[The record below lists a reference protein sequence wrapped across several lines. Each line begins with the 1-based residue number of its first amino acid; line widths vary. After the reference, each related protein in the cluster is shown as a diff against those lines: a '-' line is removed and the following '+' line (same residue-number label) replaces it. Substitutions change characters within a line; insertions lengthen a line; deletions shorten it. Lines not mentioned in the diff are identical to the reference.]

1 MRTQYGR
8 TIRGAHLGSRQ
19 PLPNGRVPDQSR
31 ARQQAISRARR
42 DAAALLC
49 LVLLLAGCGRK
60 GDPPVA
66 AAASLRPGEERL
78 SDGSVVIPPDSP
90 KLKEIHVAEVKS
102 ASVPFAE
109 VISPGKIETNPN
121 LVSRVALPL
130 AGRVSS
136 VMVKLGDAV
145 NRGDP
150 LMSLESPDADAGVG
164 AYLQGQAAITQAKAN
179 LNKAQADNDRAADLF
194 QHDAIAKKD
203 MLTAENALAQAKAA
217 LEQAQAALEQSD
229 RKLRL
234 LGLKPGEFGQ
244 KITLRAPISGKIL
257 EMSVAAG
264 EYRNDTNTPVM
275 TIADLSTVWVSSDVA
290 ESAIRFIQV
299 GERIDVELTAYPG
312 ETFHGRVTRIA
323 DTVDPQTRTIKVRAE
338 MENSRGKLRPEMYG
352 TIRHTD
358 SMKTLPVVPV
368 GAVLQGDGKTSVW
381 VETARGRFQTVDV
394 KTGERAGDILPITSG
409 LKTGARIVV
418 DGAMLLRA
426 Q

>member
-1 MRTQYGR
+1 M
-8 TIRGAHLGSRQ
+8 
-19 PLPNGRVPDQSR
+19 PMP
-31 ARQQAISRARR
+31 
-42 DAAALLC
+42 
-49 LVLLLAGCGRK
+49 
-60 GDPPVA
+60 
-66 AAASLRPGEERL
+66 AS
-78 SDGSVVIPPDSP
+78 
-90 KLKEIHVAEVKS
+90 A
-102 ASVPFAE
+102 
-109 VISPGKIETNPN
+109 
-121 LVSRVALPL
+121 
-130 AGRVSS
+130 
-136 VMVKLGDAV
+136 
-145 NRGDP
+145 
-150 LMSLESPDADAGVG
+150 

-179 LNKAQADNDRAADLF
+179 LNKAQADYDRAADLF
-194 QHDAIAKKD
+194 EHNAVAKKD
-203 MLTAENALAQAKAA
+203 VLTAENALAQAKAA

-234 LGLKPGEFGQ
+234 LGLKPGVFGQ
-244 KITLRAPISGKIL
+244 KITLSAPISGKVL

-275 TIADLSTVWVSSDVA
+275 TIADLSTVWVSSDVP

-338 MENSRGKLRPEMYG
+338 MDNAKGKLRPEMYG

-381 VETARGRFQTVDV
+381 VETAPGRFQPVEV
-394 KTGERAGDILPITSG
+394 KTGERAGDMLPVISG
-409 LKTGARIVV
+409 LKAGARIVV

>member
-1 MRTQYGR
+1 
-8 TIRGAHLGSRQ
+8 
-19 PLPNGRVPDQSR
+19 
-31 ARQQAISRARR
+31 
-42 DAAALLC
+42 
-49 LVLLLAGCGRK
+49 
-60 GDPPVA
+60 VA
-66 AAASLRPGEERL
+66 AASPPPGEERL

-102 ASVPFAE
+102 APVPMAE
-109 VISPGKIETNPN
+109 VTSPGKIETNPN

-130 AGRVSS
+130 AGRVSQ

-145 NRGDP
+145 KRGDP
-150 LMSLESPDADAGVG
+150 LLTLESPDADAGVG

-179 LNKAQADNDRAADLF
+179 LNKAQADYDRATDLF

-234 LGLKPGEFGQ
+234 LGLKPGVFGQ
-244 KITLRAPISGKIL
+244 KITLSAPMSGKVL
-257 EMSVAAG
+257 EMSVAPG

-290 ESAIRFIQV
+290 ESAIRFIQP

-312 ETFHGRVTRIA
+312 EIFHGRVTRIA

-338 MENSRGKLRPEMYG
+338 MENSKGKLRPEMYG

-381 VETARGRFQTVDV
+381 VEIAPGHFRTVDV
-394 KTGERAGDILPITSG
+394 KTGERTGDMLPVIGG
-409 LKTGARIVV
+409 LKPGARVVV

>member
-1 MRTQYGR
+1 MNSSWRPVEWGSQSWLPPAFQPAPA
-8 TIRGAHLGSRQ
+8 RGTL
-19 PLPNGRVPDQSR
+19 
-31 ARQQAISRARR
+31 
-42 DAAALLC
+42 LLC
-49 LVLLLAGCGRK
+49 ILLSLAACGK
-60 GDPPVA
+60 KEESPAVA
-66 AAASLRPGEERL
+66 AAPPSPGEERL
-78 SDGSVVIPPDSP
+78 ADGGVVIPADSP

-102 ASVPFAE
+102 ASVPFDE
-109 VISPGKIETNPN
+109 VTSPGKIETNPN
-121 LVSRVALPL
+121 LVSHVALPL

-136 VMVKLGDAV
+136 VQVKIGDTV
-145 NRGDP
+145 KRGDP
-150 LMSLESPDADAGVG
+150 LLTLESPDADAGVG

-179 LNKAQADNDRAADLF
+179 LNKAQADYDRSTDLF
-194 QHDAIAKKD
+194 EHNAVAKKD
-203 MLTAENALAQAKAA
+203 VLTAENALAQAKAA
-217 LEQAQAALEQSD
+217 LEQSQAALEQSD

-234 LGLKPGEFGQ
+234 LGLKPGVFGQ
-244 KITLRAPISGKIL
+244 KVTLNAPMSGKIL

-264 EYRNDTNTPVM
+264 EYKNDTNTPVM
-275 TIADLSTVWVSSDVA
+275 TIADLSSVWVSSDVP

-312 ETFHGRVTRIA
+312 ETFHGKVTRIA

-338 MENSRGKLRPEMYG
+338 MDNSKGKLRPEMYG

-381 VETARGRFQTVDV
+381 VEKAPGHFQPVEV
-394 KTGERAGDILPITSG
+394 KTGERTGDMLPVISG
-409 LKTGARIVV
+409 LKAGTRIVV